1 MRADDVIV
9 FRAPDEKEISWVPE
23 ELIVVRRR
31 ARRRRALRRAL
42 LWLALALVA
51 IGPWVYMVVA

>member
-1 MRADDVIV
+1 MIV

-23 ELIVVRRR
+23 ELIVVQRR